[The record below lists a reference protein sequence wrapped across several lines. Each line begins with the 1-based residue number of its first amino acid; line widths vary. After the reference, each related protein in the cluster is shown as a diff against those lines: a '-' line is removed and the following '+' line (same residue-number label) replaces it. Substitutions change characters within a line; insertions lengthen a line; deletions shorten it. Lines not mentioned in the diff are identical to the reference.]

1 MANSVEVL
9 STGQVLVTEVAE
21 QAIAL
26 TTAAQPLVV
35 EVQTAGPQG
44 ASGDAAGL
52 PTGGQPGNVLLKS
65 GYANYDSEWSAVVDG
80 GTFN

>member
-1 MANSVEVL
+1 MANSVEVS

-21 QAIAL
+21 QVIEITSPTAPL
-26 TTAAQPLVV
+26 TV

-44 ASGDAAGL
+44 AAGVGV

-65 GYANYDSEWSAVVDG
+65 SYANYESEWSAVVDG
-80 GTFN
+80 GTFA